1 MGSQFMSLHLV
12 DPAVIQARLR
22 GDFVDLVD
30 TLYRQEKPPNDDL
43 RSAFEVMAR
52 GTFVFLPKGQTH
64 PDGLMY
70 CRAVEYLL
78 TTLGRR
84 QWGIEFYPDESEY
97 PMWELAFG
105 RCEATWLDL
114 PQSEHGIA
122 IIAWK
127 SPDTCRSLAGS
138 IRRTLETGS
147 FNPRYSPRESLEEC
161 LVALDEGRSTGFG
174 LFVIFQG

>member
-22 GDFVDLVD
+22 GDFADLVE
-30 TLYRQEKPPNDDL
+30 TLYRQEKPPDEAL
-43 RSAFEVMAR
+43 RPAFEVMAR
-52 GTFVFLPKGQTH
+52 GTFVFLPKGESH

-84 QWGIEFYPDESEY
+84 QWSIEFYPDESEY
-97 PMWELAFG
+97 TMWELAFG
-105 RCEATWLDL
+105 RCEASWLDL
-114 PQSEHGIA
+114 PHSEHGIG
-122 IIAWK
+122 ITAWK
-127 SPDTCRSLAGS
+127 SPRTCGAFTGS
-138 IRRTLETGS
+138 IRGALQDQS
-147 FNPRYSPRESLEEC
+147 FNPRYSPRASLEEC
-161 LVALDEGRSTGFG
+161 LAALEEGYSTDYG